1 MPPAATHPLPLAA
14 THPLPLAATH
24 PLPLAAPHPLPCG
37 HFRVALQAYRRLP
50 SFHNDSY
57 LSPCSKQS
65 FLSTERSFDLFP
77 CSDSVFL
84 STQFR
89 VSCAVLRFP
98 RSSAFPA
105 QFCVS
110 RAVPRFLRSSA
121 FPAQFRVSRAVPRFL
136 RNSAFPAQLR
146 VSCAVLRFP
155 RRRNGEGLM
164 FLLRERK
171 CALKGFGSAHEESVR
186 AGVPPVH
193 QGAVREG
200 IWPWRATSLALRG
213 PIREHGTG

>member
-14 THPLPLAATH
+14 PYPLL
-24 PLPLAAPHPLPCG
+24 CG

-50 SFHNDSY
+50 SSHNDSY
-57 LSPCSKQS
+57 LLPCSKQS
-65 FLSTERSFDLFP
+65 FWSTERSFNLFP

-89 VSCAVLRFP
+89 VS
-98 RSSAFPA
+98 
-105 QFCVS
+105 
-110 RAVPRFLRSSA
+110 RAVPRFFRSSA
-121 FPAQFRVSRAVPRFL
+121 FPAQFRVSF
-136 RNSAFPAQLR
+136 
-146 VSCAVLRFP
+146 AVLRFP

-200 IWPWRATSLALRG
+200 IWPWRATSLAFRDSVGIRTQDPQLRRLLLYPTELRNRPSIQQG
-213 PIREHGTG
+213 AEWTANIRIYPETVGK

>member
-1 MPPAATHPLPLAA
+1 MPP
-14 THPLPLAATH
+14 AATH

-50 SFHNDSY
+50 SSHNDSY

-89 VSCAVLRFP
+89 VSR
-98 RSSAFPA
+98 
-105 QFCVS
+105 
-110 RAVPRFLRSSA
+110 
-121 FPAQFRVSRAVPRFL
+121 
-136 RNSAFPAQLR
+136 
-146 VSCAVLRFP
+146 AVLRFP

-213 PIREHGTG
+213 RIGEHRTG